1 LLRNQEL
8 WDARGKS
15 GELHLCVLMSQ
26 FKAGR
31 QRRSGRKSAHLAFSS
46 LLAALVLAGC
56 AGSPINLDP
65 GNVNG
70 RDGGGPVPTYPML
83 MRIGAAAQ
91 ASHDF
96 ANAVGVYRRAAET
109 APQEP
114 GPLIAAGDALLQM
127 GAVNEAIVS
136 YNQALVRPGDTQGAQ
151 VGLAKAFLKTGKPQL
166 ALVPLSQALQA
177 SPQDA
182 KLLLL
187 LGVLKDLEGLHWE
200 AQAYYRDGLA
210 RAPGDPGLTVNL
222 ALSLAV
228 SGDYPNAIAVLQPVA
243 MAPTASPQ
251 ERQTLALIYG
261 LKGNVPEA
269 ARLCRIDLD
278 DASVEHNLAYYQTL
292 RGLSREAR
300 SQAILSARPGQATL
314 APGTATPVSG
324 SSYP

>member
-1 LLRNQEL
+1 M
-8 WDARGKS
+8 GVPS
-15 GELHLCVLMSQ
+15 PLHVLFSV
-26 FKAGR
+26 
-31 QRRSGRKSAHLAFSS
+31 SALF
-46 LLAALVLAGC
+46 VLAGC
-56 AGSPINLDP
+56 AGSPVNLDP

-70 RDGGGPVPTYPML
+70 RDGGGPVPSYPML

-91 ASHDF
+91 AGGDLP
-96 ANAVGVYRRAAET
+96 NAVGVYRRAAEM

-114 GPLIAAGDALLQM
+114 APLIAAGNALLQM

-151 VGLAKAFLKTGKPQL
+151 VGLAKAFLETGKPQL
-166 ALVPLSQALQA
+166 ASAPLSKALEA
-177 SPQDA
+177 NPEDP

-187 LGVLKDLEGLHWE
+187 LGVLKDMEGQHRE
-200 AQAYYRDGLA
+200 AQTYYRDGLSS
-210 RAPGDPGLTVNL
+210 APGDRGLIINL

-243 MAPTASPQ
+243 VAPTASLNQ
-251 ERQTLALIYG
+251 RQTLALIYG

-278 DASVEHNLAYYQTL
+278 DASVERNLAYYQTL
-292 RGLSREAR
+292 RELSPEAR
-300 SQAILSARPGQATL
+300 SRAILSARPGQTVL
-314 APGTATPVSG
+314 APGTPATASAS